1 MDQDPEGI
9 KRDIEQTRE
18 RMGDTVEALSYK
30 TDVPARAKDVVSDR
44 VDAIKGAVSDVVDS
58 ARTALGGAASSAQAT
73 AATAAEAV
81 AGARSSASDAVEHVR
96 NELPSGAQAK
106 ERFATIRSFVARNPL
121 GLALGSGAAG
131 FLIGLTL
138 PVSDLERDQVGPIGE
153 HMVDS
158 AKAAAGNVVEQG
170 KAAVTQ
176 AVGDALNAKRSL

>member
-1 MDQDPEGI
+1 MDQDPEAI

-30 TDVPARAKDVVSDR
+30 TDVPARAKDAVSDR
-44 VDAIKGAVSDVVDS
+44 VDAIKGAVSDVGDS

-81 AGARSSASDAVEHVR
+81 AGARCSASDAIEHAR
-96 NELPSGAQAK
+96 NQLPS
-106 ERFATIRSFVARNPL
+106 ERRRKNGSATIRSFVARNPL
-121 GLALGSGAAG
+121 GLALGSVAAG
-131 FLIGLTL
+131 FLVGLTL

-153 HMVDS
+153 YMVDS